1 MKNKINRSLLFLLA
15 WIVFG
20 VILVTSLAS
29 FFVYNTFLFWNDMQ
43 TRTFISISIIIYLL
57 FSIFSLRINRFSYRE
72 QLGLVLFI
80 LSLCMSVF
88 LTIIA
93 IGRLYYS
100 RSYLV
105 YYYVFSFIWTGIG
118 FYFFKN
124 PKNSFFLLC
133 PWGLSLEL
141 SKSSGRKWEILKTP
155 QLKNC
160 DGIIADLHEKIEPEW
175 MRMIANATLINLPVY
190 HAATIYEKT
199 TGKIS
204 TSHLNEGLLSTYYKV
219 NIIYFRIKSILEKL
233 LIILFSP
240 FLILT
245 IILVSII
252 VKIDSKGPVFFI
264 QDRVGR
270 KGKSFRMYKFRSM
283 IIESEK
289 DGAKFTSTDDKRI
302 TKIGNILRK
311 YRIDEI
317 PQFFNILKGEMS
329 LIGPRP
335 EQVVFSDK
343 FEKEIPFYAY
353 RHLVNPG
360 ITGWAQVNH
369 GYAAGTEETETKL
382 EYDLYYVKYMGF
394 WIDLLII
401 LKTLKTILTG
411 FGSK

>member
-1 MKNKINRSLLFLLA
+1 MKNKINRSLLLLLA
-15 WIVFG
+15 WIIFG
-20 VILVTSLAS
+20 VILVTALTS
-29 FFVYNTFLFWNDMQ
+29 FFVYNTFLFWNDMK

-57 FSIFSLRINRFSYRE
+57 FSILSLRINRFSYRE

-80 LSLCMSVF
+80 LSVGMSVF

-105 YYYVFSFIWTGIG
+105 YYYIFSFIWIGIG

-133 PWGLSLEL
+133 PWGLCLEL
-141 SKSSGRKWEILKTP
+141 AKNSGRKWEMLETP
-155 QLKNC
+155 QLKKC
-160 DGIIADLHEKIEPEW
+160 DGIIVDLHEKIEPQW
-175 MRMIANATLINLPVY
+175 MRLIANASLINLPVY

-199 TGKIS
+199 AGKVSAI
-204 TSHLNEGLLSTYYKV
+204 HLNEGILSTYKV
-219 NIIYFRIKSILEKL
+219 NIVYFRIKSILEKI
-233 LIILFSP
+233 LIMLFSP
-240 FLILT
+240 LLIFAV
-245 IILVSII
+245 ILVSII
-252 VKIDSKGPVFFI
+252 IKMDSKGPVFFI
-264 QDRVGR
+264 QERAGR
-270 KGKSFRMYKFRSM
+270 KGKPFKMYKFRSM
-283 IIESEK
+283 ITESEK
-289 DGAKFTSTDDKRI
+289 DGARFTSTDDKRI

-317 PQFFNILKGEMS
+317 PQFLNILKGEMS

-335 EQVVFSDK
+335 EQVVFSNK

-394 WIDLLII
+394 WLDLIVI
-401 LKTLKTILTG
+401 LKTLKTIMTG

>member
-1 MKNKINRSLLFLLA
+1 VKNKINRSLLFFLA
-15 WIVFG
+15 WIILG
-20 VILVTSLAS
+20 VIVVTSLAS
-29 FFVYNTFLFWNDMQ
+29 FFVYNTFFFWEDMK
-43 TRTFISISIIIYLL
+43 TRTFISASIIIYLA

-72 QLGLVLFI
+72 QLGLLLFI
-80 LSLCMSVF
+80 LSVGMSVF

-93 IGRLYYS
+93 IGRLYYA

-105 YYYVFSFIWTGIG
+105 YYYIFSFIWIGIG
-118 FYFFKN
+118 VYFFKN

-133 PWGLSLEL
+133 PWGLCLEL
-141 SKSSGRKWEILKTP
+141 VKSSGRKWEILKTP
-155 QLKNC
+155 QLKKC

-175 MRMIANATLINLPVY
+175 MRLIANATLINLPVY
-190 HAATIYEKT
+190 HAATIYEKV

-219 NIIYFRIKSILEKL
+219 NVVYFRIKSIFERFLVIL
-233 LIILFSP
+233 LSP
-240 FLILT
+240 FLILA
-245 IILVSII
+245 IFLAFI
-252 VKIDSKGPVFFI
+252 VIKIDSKGPVFFV
-264 QDRVGR
+264 QERAGR
-270 KGKSFRMYKFRSM
+270 KGKPFKMYKFRSM
-283 IIESEK
+283 IAESEK
-289 DGAKFTSTDDKRI
+289 DGAKFTTTGDKRI
-302 TKIGNILRK
+302 TKIGSILRK

-335 EQVVFSDK
+335 EQVVFSNK

-360 ITGWAQVNH
+360 ITGWAQVSH

-394 WIDLLII
+394 WLDLLII
-401 LKTLKTILTG
+401 LKTLKTIMTG

>member
-15 WIVFG
+15 WIIFG
-20 VILVTSLAS
+20 VIIITSLTS
-29 FFVYNTFLFWNDMQ
+29 FFVYNTFLFWNDMK

-57 FSIFSLRINRFSYRE
+57 FSILSLRINRFSYRE

-80 LSLCMSVF
+80 LCVCMSVF

-105 YYYVFSFIWTGIG
+105 YYYIFSFVWIGIG

-133 PWGLSLEL
+133 PWGLCLEL
-141 SKSSGRKWEILKTP
+141 AKNSGRNWEMLKTP
-155 QLKNC
+155 QLKKC
-160 DGIIADLHEKIEPEW
+160 DGIIVDLHEKIEPEW

-199 TGKIS
+199 AGKVS
-204 TSHLNEGLLSTYYKV
+204 AQHLNEGILSTYKV
-219 NIIYFRIKSILEKL
+219 NAIYFRIKSILEKI

-240 FLILT
+240 LLIT
-245 IILVSII
+245 VVIMVAIII
-252 VKIDSKGPVFFI
+252 KIDSKGPVFFV
-264 QDRVGR
+264 QERVGR
-270 KGKSFRMYKFRSM
+270 KGKPFKMYKFRSM
-283 IIESEK
+283 ITESEK

-302 TKIGNILRK
+302 TKTGSILRK

-317 PQFFNILKGEMS
+317 PQFLNILKGEMS

-335 EQVVFSDK
+335 EQVVFSNR

-394 WIDLLII
+394 WLDLIII
-401 LKTLKTILTG
+401 LKTLKTIMTG